1 MELIEQKKQLL
12 TTKTNN
18 QEKIKTI
25 TSQIT
30 KTSKNLFINEKLQI
44 LKEAMVLNNANKN
57 IIKDL
62 MIQNKDNVE
71 EFQNLKSYDLF
82 LDGQLI
88 QFDKQIK
95 QLQEEIKSLQNNIS
109 YQPQN
114 KKVMFSDVYGMKQ
127 EKEEL
132 EDLIEYFQDD
142 NISMVNFDKL
152 IPRGYLLYG
161 PPGTGKSFLI
171 KALCNELGIHYIELE
186 PSRFDKT
193 YVGEGNEELEKI
205 WQEAEN
211 HDKTII
217 FIDEISGLANRED
230 NQSNK
235 TSINIVNNLLTKL
248 DGFKRSN
255 KKIVLMGATNH
266 LDKIDSALRSR
277 FSKEIKIDL
286 LKDDEI
292 EGFLQFLVTDY
303 QISYHTYLHLK
314 EIANRCKGKN
324 YSTRNLKEKIIDSA
338 YIKAK
343 KYKRKNPNHEVML
356 ASDLDEA
363 INTFQNV
370 KISDTEKKARRKEC
384 EDQYVEW
391 KKGLLKYLK
400 PPKSNIQVN
409 IKYTFYGLDGLGKG
423 QHQEYEPTDLP
434 IYIKDL
440 HPFDK
445 WNEPLSN
452 RPGHYFN
459 YFDTKNKHKDSQ
471 FDNHMGVREH
481 SIELNYKGP
490 KYLLEEDKDFFMD
503 EVQYP
508 TNKEDQDGHTILN
521 ISYLHFNPVKQYI
534 TLYTKKFN
542 TKENINK

>member
-1 MELIEQKKQLL
+1 
-12 TTKTNN
+12 
-18 QEKIKTI
+18 
-25 TSQIT
+25 S
-30 KTSKNLFINEKLQI
+30 
-44 LKEAMVLNNANKN
+44 LKE
-57 IIKDL
+57 
-62 MIQNKDNVE
+62 
-71 EFQNLKSYDLF
+71 FLKS
-82 LDGQLI
+82 
-88 QFDKQIK
+88 
-95 QLQEEIKSLQNNIS
+95 
-109 YQPQN
+109 
-114 KKVMFSDVYGMKQ
+114 KKLSKV
-127 EKEEL
+127 L
-132 EDLIEYFQDD
+132 EHLNLIEYFKDD
-142 NISMVNFDKL
+142 DDEKVDMGNFEDL

-171 KALCNELGIHYIELE
+171 KTLCNELGIHFIELE
-186 PSRFDKT
+186 PSQFDKT

-205 WQEAEN
+205 WQEAEL
-211 HDKTII
+211 HEKTII

-230 NQSNK
+230 KQSNK

-248 DGFKRSN
+248 DGFKRSD

-286 LKDDEI
+286 LQDDEI
-292 EGFLQFLVTDY
+292 EGFLKFLVADY

-324 YSTRNLKEKIIDSA
+324 YSNRNLKEKIIDSA

-363 INTFQNV
+363 INAFQDI
-370 KISDTEKKARRKEC
+370 KLSETTKEARRKEC

-391 KKGLLKYLK
+391 KQGLLKYLK
-400 PPKSNIQVN
+400 PPKDNAQIN
-409 IKYTFYGLDGLGKG
+409 IKYTFYGLAGLGHG
-423 QHQEYEPTDLP
+423 HHQEYEPTDLP

-440 HPFDK
+440 YPFDK

-459 YFDTKNKHKDSQ
+459 YFHTNNKDEDSQ
-471 FDNHMGVREH
+471 FDGGNGVSVARSNHYIKLHYE
-481 SIELNYKGP
+481 GP
-490 KYLLEEDKDFFMD
+490 RYLLEEDKDFFMD
-503 EVQYP
+503 EVNCP
-508 TNKEDQDGHTILN
+508 TNKKDEDNHIICKTY
-521 ISYLHFNPVKQYI
+521 YLHFNPVKKYL

-542 TKENINK
+542 TK

>member
-1 MELIEQKKQLL
+1 
-12 TTKTNN
+12 
-18 QEKIKTI
+18 
-25 TSQIT
+25 
-30 KTSKNLFINEKLQI
+30 
-44 LKEAMVLNNANKN
+44 MVLLA
-57 IIKDL
+57 L
-62 MIQNKDNVE
+62 E
-71 EFQNLKSYDLF
+71 
-82 LDGQLI
+82 
-88 QFDKQIK
+88 
-95 QLQEEIKSLQNNIS
+95 
-109 YQPQN
+109 
-114 KKVMFSDVYGMKQ
+114 KV
-127 EKEEL
+127 
-132 EDLIEYFQDD
+132 
-142 NISMVNFDKL
+142 
-152 IPRGYLLYG
+152 
-161 PPGTGKSFLI
+161 FLI

-235 TSINIVNNLLTKL
+235 TSINIINNLLTKL

-292 EGFLQFLVTDY
+292 EGFLQFLVADY

-314 EIANRCKGKN
+314 EIANRCKGKS

-363 INTFQNV
+363 INTFQNIKV
-370 KISDTEKKARRKEC
+370 SETTKEARRKEC
-384 EDQYVEW
+384 ENQYVEW

-400 PPKSNIQVN
+400 PPKDNTQVK

-423 QHQEYEPTDLP
+423 QHQEYEPTDIP
-434 IYIKDL
+434 
-440 HPFDK
+440 PFYKNPFNKWKYKNRQTDYFGTFHDK
-445 WNEPLSN
+445 RKSE
-452 RPGHYFN
+452 
-459 YFDTKNKHKDSQ
+459 DSQ
-471 FDNHMGVREH
+471 FKVLLLPDPTNHT
-481 SIELNYKGP
+481 IELNYEGP
-490 KYLLEEDKDFFMD
+490 KWLIEEDKDFFI
-503 EVQYP
+503 
-508 TNKEDQDGHTILN
+508 DGFQCTEFESIEN
-521 ISYLHFNPVKQYI
+521 FKDDFKYKTYYLHFNPVKQYI

-542 TKENINK
+542 TKNDENK

>member
-1 MELIEQKKQLL
+1 M
-12 TTKTNN
+12 
-18 QEKIKTI
+18 
-25 TSQIT
+25 
-30 KTSKNLFINEKLQI
+30 
-44 LKEAMVLNNANKN
+44 NNANKN

-82 LDGQLI
+82 LGGQLI
-88 QFDKQIK
+88 KFDKQIK
-95 QLQEEIKSLQNNIS
+95 QLQEEIKALQNNTS
-109 YQPQN
+109 YQGEK
-114 KKVMFSDVYGMKQ
+114 KKVMFSDVYGIKQ

-142 NISMVNFDKL
+142 NTSMVNFDKL

-161 PPGTGKSFLI
+161 TPGTGKSFLI

-303 QISYHTYLHLK
+303 QISYHPYIHLK

-363 INTFQNV
+363 INIFQNIKV
-370 KISDTEKKARRKEC
+370 SETTKEVRRKEC

-391 KKGLLKYLK
+391 EKGLLKYLN
-400 PPKSNIQVN
+400 PPKSNIQIN
-409 IKYTFYGLDGLGKG
+409 IEYTFYGLNGLGKG
-423 QHQEYEPTDLP
+423 QHQEYEPTDIP
-434 IYIKDL
+434 
-440 HPFDK
+440 PFYKNPFNK
-445 WNEPLSN
+445 WKYKNDQID
-452 RPGHYFN
+452 
-459 YFDTKNKHKDSQ
+459 YFDGFSIQRKRGDSQ
-471 FDNHMGVREH
+471 FTVSLIQDPTNHT
-481 SIELNYKGP
+481 IELNYEGP
-490 KYLLEEDKDFFMD
+490 KWLLEEDKDFYID
-503 EVQYP
+503 EFKCREFESIK
-508 TNKEDQDGHTILN
+508 NFDG
-521 ISYLHFNPVKQYI
+521 
-534 TLYTKKFN
+534 KFR
-542 TKENINK
+542 

>member
-1 MELIEQKKQLL
+1 M
-12 TTKTNN
+12 
-18 QEKIKTI
+18 
-25 TSQIT
+25 
-30 KTSKNLFINEKLQI
+30 
-44 LKEAMVLNNANKN
+44 ALNDANKN

-62 MIQNKDNVE
+62 MIQNKDNTE
-71 EFQNLKSYDLF
+71 EFQKLKSYDLF

-88 QFDKQIK
+88 HFDKQIK

-109 YQPQN
+109 YHSPKQ
-114 KKVMFSDVYGMKQ
+114 KVMFSDIYGMKQ

-142 NISMVNFDKL
+142 GPDIVNFYKVT
-152 IPRGYLLYG
+152 PSGYLLYG

-171 KALCNELGIHYIELE
+171 EALCNELGTHYIVLE
-186 PSRFDKT
+186 PSRFEKT

-205 WQEAEN
+205 WQEAES
-211 HDKTII
+211 HKKTII

-248 DGFKRSN
+248 DGFKRSD

-303 QISYHTYLHLK
+303 KIIYQTYIHLK
-314 EIANRCKGKN
+314 EIANKCKGKTI
-324 YSTRNLKEKIIDSA
+324 STRDLREKIIESA
-338 YIKAK
+338 FIKAK
-343 KYKRKNPNHEVML
+343 KYKRKNPKHEVIL
-356 ASDLDEA
+356 PSDLDEA
-363 INTFQNV
+363 INTFQNI
-370 KISDTEKKARRKEC
+370 KLSDTEKENRRKEC
-384 EDQYVEW
+384 EEQYVEW
-391 KKGLLKYLK
+391 KEGLLKYLTPSK
-400 PPKSNIQVN
+400 DNTQVN
-409 IKYTFYGLDGLGKG
+409 RKYIFYGLNGLGKG
-423 QHQEYEPTDLP
+423 QHQEYEPTDLATFC
-434 IYIKDL
+434 KT
-440 HPFDK
+440 PF
-445 WNEPLSN
+445 NEWHILSLEFT
-452 RPGHYFN
+452 PGQYFN
-459 YFDTKNKHKDSQ
+459 FFHTKNKYKDSQ
-471 FDNHMGVREH
+471 FYPHSPIVSPSNHY
-481 SIELNYKGP
+481 IELNYKGP

-503 EVQYP
+503 EVNCP
-508 TNKEDQDGHTILN
+508 TNKKDEDNHIICKTY
-521 ISYLHFNPVKQYI
+521 YLHFNPVKQYL